1 MELKN
6 RYEEL
11 DEKYGNVVRKNSE
24 EIANLTNGL
33 KLKEKQY
40 DDLLSEKNVIE
51 EQKKYYEL
59 KWQQKNKAP
68 KPST

>member
-1 MELKN
+1 MKN

-51 EQKKYYEL
+51 E
-59 KWQQKNKAP
+59 
-68 KPST
+68 